1 MPGSASIAIRSRS
14 EAHPGIIRPL
24 SQIMANADYPESGEQ
39 LFLQQLP
46 LIERLTTFV
55 CSRNHLAA
63 GEIDDF
69 ASEVKLKLIEDDYA
83 VLRKFEGR
91 STLKTYLTTVIQ
103 RLFLDYRISA
113 WGKWRPSADAKRGGA
128 VAVLLEQVLTRDGHT
143 FDEACEL
150 LWTKHHVKAN
160 RAELDRI
167 AATLPGRMKRRF
179 ERDDALADAQART
192 VPPDEAVEQTERQ
205 LAARRLV
212 AAMKA
217 LLAQLET
224 RDRLLLAQFF
234 QDGRTVAEIAILA
247 QVDQK
252 WLYRHFKRLEK
263 DLRRGLERAGIQAA
277 DVVAMLENPTVH
289 LEWDRDWSRGE
300 KPPSSSI
307 RHRARG

>member
-1 MPGSASIAIRSRS
+1 MQR
-14 EAHPGIIRPL
+14 
-24 SQIMANADYPESGEQ
+24 ADYPESGEQ

-46 LIERLTTFV
+46 LIDRLTAFV

-63 GEIDDF
+63 ADVDDF

-113 WGKWRPSADAKRGGA
+113 WGKWRPSANAKRCGA
-128 VAVLLEQVLTRDGHT
+128 VALLLEQFLTRDGHT

-150 LWTKHHVKAN
+150 LWTKHQVKA
-160 RAELDRI
+160 DRSQLEQI
-167 AATLPGRMKRRF
+167 AATLPDRVKRRF
-179 ERDDALADAQART
+179 ERDDALADAQAT
-192 VPPDEAVEQTERQ
+192 TMPPDEAVELTERQ
-205 LAARRLV
+205 STARRV
-212 AAMKA
+212 AAVMKV
-217 LLAQLET
+217 LLARLGTQ
-224 RDRLLLAQFF
+224 DRLLLAQCFH
-234 QDGRTVAEIAILA
+234 DGRTVAEIAKLA

-252 WLYRHFKRLEK
+252 WLYRHFKRLAK

-277 DVVAMLENPTVH
+277 DVVAMLEHPAVH

-307 RHRARG
+307 KHRVREWL